1 MPDHYLWTNKTIAK
15 LRRGQREI
23 TQKKGP
29 PSPLKNWL
37 PISTNSASVRE
48 RRLGIMAM
56 VAALSVVKVALT
68 IAKKKQ
74 GSKKVVDDLSCL
86 YNDPVT
92 KRCFEPTI

>member
-1 MPDHYLWTNKTIAK
+1 MPDHLWTNKTIAK

-29 PSPLKNWL
+29 PSPLKNLL

-74 GSKKVVDDLSCL
+74 GSKKVDDLSCL

-92 KRCFEPTI
+92 KRCSEPTI